1 MANNFCVEYQKRAV
15 EDKSTDM
22 DTLNWL
28 AEYGDE
34 ETSTKADIEIG
45 RRIKMQ
51 EPEDFDENELENHD
65 EYDYHDDEYESSN
78 DEHRFSSFEYGL
90 KP

>member
-1 MANNFCVEYQKRAV
+1 
-15 EDKSTDM
+15 
-22 DTLNWL
+22 
-28 AEYGDE
+28 
-34 ETSTKADIEIG
+34 
-45 RRIKMQ
+45 MQ
-51 EPEDFDENELENHD
+51 EPEDFDEDENELENHD